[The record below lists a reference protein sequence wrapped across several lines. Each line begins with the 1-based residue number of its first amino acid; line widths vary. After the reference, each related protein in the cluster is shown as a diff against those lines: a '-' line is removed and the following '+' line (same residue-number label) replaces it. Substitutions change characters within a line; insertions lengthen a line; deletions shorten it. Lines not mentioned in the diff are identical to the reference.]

1 MNIKASGRSAL
12 ILATGLVILACAP
25 LHAQPARA
33 DGPKTVKTTRVMAAE
48 YVNPDTAPATEPKR
62 LADGG
67 LPALPPEI
75 ANAHAEMP
83 APAGGKTDTK
93 TETPPAAV
101 ANQPAPSP
109 FDAPQVAQQAAPA
122 SEPGIVASDQLN
134 DMDRAATEAP
144 AASMPAPAAQNTVAQ
159 VKSASADDGA
169 WDKASLIGKIFIAV
183 GGLLTLASA
192 ARMFMA

>member
-12 ILATGLVILACAP
+12 ILATGLAILACAP
-25 LHAQPARA
+25 LRAQPARA
-33 DGPKTVKTTRVMAAE
+33 DGAKVVKTTRVMAAE
-48 YVNPDTAPATEPKR
+48 YANPETAPPTEPKR

-67 LPALPPEI
+67 LKALPPEI

-83 APAGGKTDTK
+83 APAGGKT
-93 TETPPAAV
+93 ETPAA
-101 ANQPAPSP
+101 AATTQPAPSP

-122 SEPGIVASDQLN
+122 SDPGVVASDQLN
-134 DMDRAATEAP
+134 DMDRAATETP
-144 AASMPAPAAQNTVAQ
+144 AASTTTPAAQNTVAQ